1 VKSRV
6 VYSGAPIQVIL
17 DLTLNS
23 APSAVSPAGSRWLVT
38 MTVLAVYI
46 CMIDR
51 IAISIAIIPMAEE
64 NGWSPTVQGA
74 VMSAFFLGYVTLQ
87 IPAGYLSDRFGGK
100 WVLGL
105 GVLFWSLF
113 TLLTPAS
120 AALGISILLACRF
133 LMGVAEAVTWPSIY
147 SLYSRW
153 VHPNR
158 RASAVGL
165 MNSGIAGGSVVALIC
180 TPWLISV
187 WSWQGAFYLYGL
199 LGILWFAVWAPLA
212 RSRPAGNTEWGTADA
227 TLVASEGGSAGD
239 HIKAP
244 SQLIYPRLTVRG
256 MLRSRAVWAIAVAH
270 ICINW
275 SLYLVLSWFPTFVN
289 RELGADLRLAGFLAL
304 APTVVSL
311 IMAPTAGRLFD
322 RLVARGM
329 NRLKIRRWMQTIA
342 FLGIAGA
349 MLGITL
355 TDSLIISVIVLTVS
369 NALTAFSI
377 GGFATNHLDIAP
389 NQSGLLMGVT
399 NTLAAVS
406 SSLSVFV
413 SGWIQDFT
421 GGWDAVFLTA
431 AVVSLLGAL
440 IYVRMSG
447 VEREFD

>member
-1 VKSRV
+1 M
-6 VYSGAPIQVIL
+6 
-17 DLTLNS
+17 LNVS
-23 APSAVSPAGSRWLVT
+23 AGAVSLSGSRWLVF

-51 IAISIAIIPMAEE
+51 IAISIAIIPMAED

-120 AALGISILLACRF
+120 AALGITVLLACRF

-153 VHPNR
+153 VHPDR

-165 MNSGIAGGSVVALIC
+165 MNSGISGGSVIALIC

-199 LGILWFAVWAPLA
+199 LGVIWFVVWAPLA
-212 RSRPAGNTEWGTADA
+212 RSRPADKTDWDTPNAASATAEA
-227 TLVASEGGSAGD
+227 GSATD
-239 HIKAP
+239 RNDA
-244 SQLIYPRLTVRG
+244 SAQTVYPRLTVRG
-256 MLRSRAVWAIAVAH
+256 MLRSRAVWAIAIAH

-289 RELGADLRLAGFLAL
+289 RELGADLQLAGFLAL
-304 APTVVSL
+304 APTIVSL
-311 IMAPTAGRLFD
+311 IMAPLAGRLFD
-322 RLVARGM
+322 RLVARGRD
-329 NRLKIRRWMQTIA
+329 RLKVRRTMQSLA
-342 FLGIAGA
+342 FVGITAA
-349 MLGITL
+349 MMGITL
-355 TDSLIISVIVLTVS
+355 TDSLILSVTVITLS

-406 SSLSVFV
+406 SSASVFV
-413 SGWIQDFT
+413 SGWIQDLS

-431 AVVSLLGAL
+431 AGVSVFGAI
-440 IYVRMSG
+440 IYASLAG

>member
-1 VKSRV
+1 M
-6 VYSGAPIQVIL
+6 
-17 DLTLNS
+17 LNVS
-23 APSAVSPAGSRWLVT
+23 NGAVSPAGSRWLVS

-51 IAISIAIIPMAEE
+51 IAISIAIIPMAED

-74 VMSAFFLGYVTLQ
+74 VMSAFFLGYVILQ

-120 AALGISILLACRF
+120 AALGITVLLACRF

-153 VHPNR
+153 VHPDR

-165 MNSGIAGGSVVALIC
+165 MNSGISGGAVIALIF

-187 WSWQGAFYLYGL
+187 WSWQGAFYLYGV

-212 RSRPAGNTEWGTADA
+212 RSRPADKTDWDTADA
-227 TLVASEGGSAGD
+227 ALATAEAGSAED
-239 HIKAP
+239 QNDVSA
-244 SQLIYPRLTVRG
+244 QLVYPRLTVRG

-289 RELGADLRLAGFLAL
+289 RELGADLQLAGFLAL
-304 APTVVSL
+304 APTIVSL
-311 IMAPTAGRLFD
+311 VMAPLAGRLFD
-322 RLVARGM
+322 RLVTKGHD
-329 NRLKIRRWMQTIA
+329 RLKVRRVMQSLA
-342 FLGIAGA
+342 FVGITAA
-349 MLGITL
+349 MMAITL
-355 TDSLIISVIVLTVS
+355 TDSLVLSVTVITLS

-406 SSLSVFV
+406 SSVSVFV
-413 SGWIQDFT
+413 SGWIQDLS

-431 AVVSLLGAL
+431 AGVSVFGAV
-440 IYVRMSG
+440 IYGSLSG

>member
-1 VKSRV
+1 
-6 VYSGAPIQVIL
+6 
-17 DLTLNS
+17 
-23 APSAVSPAGSRWLVT
+23 
-38 MTVLAVYI
+38 
-46 CMIDR
+46 MIDR
-51 IAISIAIIPMAEE
+51 IAISIAIIPMAED

-120 AALGISILLACRF
+120 AALGITVLLACRF

-153 VHPNR
+153 VHPDR

-165 MNSGIAGGSVVALIC
+165 MNSGISGGSVIALIC

-199 LGILWFAVWAPLA
+199 LGVIWFVVWAPLA
-212 RSRPAGNTEWGTADA
+212 RSRPADKTDWHTPNAASATAEA
-227 TLVASEGGSAGD
+227 GSATNRND
-239 HIKAP
+239 A
-244 SQLIYPRLTVRG
+244 SAQTVYPRLTVRG
-256 MLRSRAVWAIAVAH
+256 MLRSRAVWAIAIAH

-289 RELGADLRLAGFLAL
+289 RELGADLQLAGFLAL
-304 APTVVSL
+304 APTIVSL
-311 IMAPTAGRLFD
+311 IMAPLAGRLFD
-322 RLVARGM
+322 RLVARGRD
-329 NRLKIRRWMQTIA
+329 RLKVRCTMQSLA
-342 FLGIAGA
+342 FVGITAA
-349 MLGITL
+349 MMGITL
-355 TDSLIISVIVLTVS
+355 TDSLILSVTVITLS

-406 SSLSVFV
+406 SSASVFV
-413 SGWIQDFT
+413 SGWIQDLS

-431 AVVSLLGAL
+431 AGVSVFGAI
-440 IYVRMSG
+440 IYASLAG

>member
-1 VKSRV
+1 M
-6 VYSGAPIQVIL
+6 
-17 DLTLNS
+17 LNVS
-23 APSAVSPAGSRWLVT
+23 TGAVSPSGSRWLVF

-51 IAISIAIIPMAEE
+51 IAISIAIIPMAED
-64 NGWSPTVQGA
+64 NGWSPTIQGA

-120 AALGISILLACRF
+120 AALGITMLLACRF

-153 VHPNR
+153 VHPDR

-165 MNSGIAGGSVVALIC
+165 MNSGISGGSVIALIC

-199 LGILWFAVWAPLA
+199 LGILWFGVWAPLA
-212 RSRPAGNTEWGTADA
+212 RSRPTEPTQWETESATAQAPVETAQSDSASGT
-227 TLVASEGGSAGD
+227 
-239 HIKAP
+239 
-244 SQLIYPRLTVRG
+244 QYPRLTVGR
-256 MLRSRAVWAIAVAH
+256 MLRSRAVWAIAIAH

-289 RELGADLRLAGFLAL
+289 RELGADLQLAGFLAL
-304 APTVVSL
+304 APTIVSL
-311 IMAPTAGRLFD
+311 IMAPFAGRLFD
-322 RLVARGM
+322 RLVAQGRD
-329 NRLKIRRWMQTIA
+329 RLKVRRAMQSLA
-342 FLGIAGA
+342 FVGITLA
-349 MLGITL
+349 MMAITL
-355 TDSLIISVIVLTVS
+355 TDSLILSVTVITLS

-406 SSLSVFV
+406 SSASVFV
-413 SGWIQDFT
+413 SGWIQDLS

-431 AVVSLLGAL
+431 AAVSVFGAV
-440 IYVRMSG
+440 IYASLAG

>member
-1 VKSRV
+1 M
-6 VYSGAPIQVIL
+6 
-17 DLTLNS
+17 LNVS
-23 APSAVSPAGSRWLVT
+23 AGAVSPPGSRWLVF

-51 IAISIAIIPMAEE
+51 IAISIAIIPMAED

-120 AALGISILLACRF
+120 AALGITVLLACRF

-153 VHPNR
+153 VHPDR

-165 MNSGIAGGSVVALIC
+165 MNSGISGGSVIALIC

-212 RSRPAGNTEWGTADA
+212 RSRPADKTDWDTPDA
-227 TLVASEGGSAGD
+227 APAAAEAGSAAD
-239 HIKAP
+239 QNDVSA
-244 SQLIYPRLTVRG
+244 QTVYPRLTVRG
-256 MLRSRAVWAIAVAH
+256 MLRSRAVWAIAIAH

-289 RELGADLRLAGFLAL
+289 RELGADLQLAGFLAL
-304 APTVVSL
+304 APTIVSL
-311 IMAPTAGRLFD
+311 VMAPLAGRLFD
-322 RLVARGM
+322 RLVAKGRD
-329 NRLKIRRWMQTIA
+329 RLTVRRIMQSLA
-342 FLGIAGA
+342 FVGITAA
-349 MLGITL
+349 MMAITL
-355 TDSLIISVIVLTVS
+355 TDSLILSVTVITLS

-406 SSLSVFV
+406 SSASVFV
-413 SGWIQDFT
+413 SGWIQDLS

-431 AVVSLLGAL
+431 AGVSVFGAV
-440 IYVRMSG
+440 IYASLAG

>member
-1 VKSRV
+1 MLSP
-6 VYSGAPIQVIL
+6 AP
-17 DLTLNS
+17 T
-23 APSAVSPAGSRWLVT
+23 AVSPAGSRWLVS

-153 VHPNR
+153 VHPDR

-165 MNSGIAGGSVVALIC
+165 MNSGISGGSVIALIC

-199 LGILWFAVWAPLA
+199 LGILWFAIWAPIA
-212 RSRPAGNTEWGTADA
+212 RSRPAVKTDWDASKAALANTTPVPNDEQAE
-227 TLVASEGGSAGD
+227 TL
-239 HIKAP
+239 
-244 SQLIYPRLTVRG
+244 SQPVYPRLTVRG
-256 MLRSRAVWAIAVAH
+256 MLRSRAVWAIAIAH

-289 RELGADLRLAGFLAL
+289 RELGADLQLAGFLAL
-304 APTVVSL
+304 APTLVSL

-322 RLVARGM
+322 RLVARGAD
-329 NRLKIRRWMQTIA
+329 RLKIRRWMQSIA
-342 FLGIAGA
+342 FLGITSA

-355 TDSLIISVIVLTVS
+355 TDSLVVSVTVITLS

-413 SGWIQDFT
+413 SGWIQTAT
-421 GGWDAVFLTA
+421 GGWDAVFQTA
-431 AVVSLLGAL
+431 AGVSLLGAV

-447 VEREFD
+447 VKREFD

>member
-1 VKSRV
+1 MLSPA
-6 VYSGAPIQVIL
+6 S
-17 DLTLNS
+17 N
-23 APSAVSPAGSRWLVT
+23 AVSPAGSRWLVS

-153 VHPNR
+153 VHPDR

-165 MNSGIAGGSVVALIC
+165 MNSGISGGSVIALIC

-199 LGILWFAVWAPLA
+199 LGILWFAIWAPIA
-212 RSRPAGNTEWGTADA
+212 RSRPAVETDWD
-227 TLVASEGGSAGD
+227 ASEAALANPKSLQDENQAETL
-239 HIKAP
+239 
-244 SQLIYPRLTVRG
+244 SQPVYPRLTVRG
-256 MLRSRAVWAIAVAH
+256 MLRSRAVWAIAIAH

-289 RELGADLRLAGFLAL
+289 RELGADLQLAGFLAL
-304 APTVVSL
+304 APTLVSL

-322 RLVARGM
+322 RLVARGAD
-329 NRLKIRRWMQTIA
+329 RLKIRRWMQSIA
-342 FLGIAGA
+342 FLGITGA

-355 TDSLIISVIVLTVS
+355 TNSLAVSVTVITLS

-413 SGWIQDFT
+413 SGWIQTAT
-421 GGWDAVFLTA
+421 GGWDAVFQTA
-431 AVVSLLGAL
+431 AGVSLLGAV

-447 VEREFD
+447 VKREFD

>member
-1 VKSRV
+1 MMRS
-6 VYSGAPIQVIL
+6 
-17 DLTLNS
+17 TNS
-23 APSAVSPAGSRWLVT
+23 DESPAGSRWLVF

-51 IAISIAIIPMAEE
+51 IAISIAIIPMAED
-64 NGWSPTVQGA
+64 NGWSATVQGA

-120 AALGISILLACRF
+120 AALGITVLLACRF

-153 VHPNR
+153 VHPDR

-165 MNSGIAGGSVVALIC
+165 MNSGISGGAVIALIC

-199 LGILWFAVWAPLA
+199 LGVLWFAVWAPLA
-212 RSRPAGNTEWGTADA
+212 RSRPADKTDWDTADA
-227 TLVASEGGSAGD
+227 VLATAEAGSAAD
-239 HIKAP
+239 QNDVSAQP
-244 SQLIYPRLTVRG
+244 VYPRLTVRG
-256 MLRSRAVWAIAVAH
+256 MLRSRAVWAVAVAH

-289 RELGADLRLAGFLAL
+289 RELGADLQLAGFLAL
-304 APTVVSL
+304 APTIVSL
-311 IMAPTAGRLFD
+311 VMAPLAGRLFD
-322 RLVARGM
+322 RLVAKGHD
-329 NRLKIRRWMQTIA
+329 RLKVRRVMQSLA
-342 FLGIAGA
+342 FVGITAA
-349 MLGITL
+349 MMAITL
-355 TDSLIISVIVLTVS
+355 TDSLVLSVTVITLS

-406 SSLSVFV
+406 SSASVFV
-413 SGWIQDFT
+413 SGWIQDLS

-431 AVVSLLGAL
+431 AGVSVLGAV
-440 IYVRMSG
+440 IYGTLSG

>member
-1 VKSRV
+1 MLNVSN
-6 VYSGAPIQVIL
+6 GAL
-17 DLTLNS
+17 S
-23 APSAVSPAGSRWLVT
+23 PSGSRWLVF

-51 IAISIAIIPMAEE
+51 IAISIAIIPMAED

-120 AALGISILLACRF
+120 AALGITVLLACRF

-153 VHPNR
+153 VHPDR

-165 MNSGIAGGSVVALIC
+165 MNSGISGGAVIALIC

-199 LGILWFAVWAPLA
+199 LGVLWFAVWAPLA
-212 RSRPAGNTEWGTADA
+212 RSRPADKTDWDTADA
-227 TLVASEGGSAGD
+227 VLATAEAGSAAD
-239 HIKAP
+239 QNDVSAQP
-244 SQLIYPRLTVRG
+244 VYPRLTVRG
-256 MLRSRAVWAIAVAH
+256 MLRSRAVWAVAVAH

-289 RELGADLRLAGFLAL
+289 RELGADLQLAGFLAL
-304 APTVVSL
+304 APTIVSL
-311 IMAPTAGRLFD
+311 VMAPLAGRFFD
-322 RLVARGM
+322 RLVTKGHD
-329 NRLKIRRWMQTIA
+329 RLKVRRVMQSLA
-342 FLGIAGA
+342 FVGITAA
-349 MLGITL
+349 MMAITL
-355 TDSLIISVIVLTVS
+355 TDSLILSVTVITLS

-406 SSLSVFV
+406 SSASVFV
-413 SGWIQDFT
+413 SGWIQDLS

-431 AVVSLLGAL
+431 AGVSVFGAV
-440 IYVRMSG
+440 IYASLAG
-447 VEREFD
+447 VAREFD

>member
-1 VKSRV
+1 M
-6 VYSGAPIQVIL
+6 
-17 DLTLNS
+17 LNVS
-23 APSAVSPAGSRWLVT
+23 NGVVSPSGSRWLVF

-51 IAISIAIIPMAEE
+51 IAISIAIIPMAED
-64 NGWSPTVQGA
+64 NRWSPTVQGA

-87 IPAGYLSDRFGGK
+87 VPAGYLSDRFGGK

-120 AALGISILLACRF
+120 AALGITVLLTCRF

-153 VHPNR
+153 VHPDR

-165 MNSGIAGGSVVALIC
+165 MNSGISGGAVIALIC

-187 WSWQGAFYLYGL
+187 WSWQGAFYLYGV
-199 LGILWFAVWAPLA
+199 LGILWFAVWAPMA
-212 RSRPAGNTEWGTADA
+212 RSRPADKTDWDTADA
-227 TLVASEGGSAGD
+227 ALATAEAGSAVD
-239 HIKAP
+239 QNDVSAQP
-244 SQLIYPRLTVRG
+244 VYPRLTVRG

-289 RELGADLRLAGFLAL
+289 RELGADLQLAGFLAL
-304 APTVVSL
+304 APTIVSL
-311 IMAPTAGRLFD
+311 VMAPLAGRLFD
-322 RLVARGM
+322 RLVAKGHD
-329 NRLKIRRWMQTIA
+329 RLKVRRVMQSLAYVGITAAMIA
-342 FLGIAGA
+342 
-349 MLGITL
+349 ITL
-355 TDSLIISVIVLTVS
+355 TDSLVLSVTVITLS

-406 SSLSVFV
+406 SSASVFV
-413 SGWIQDFT
+413 SGWIQDLS

-431 AVVSLLGAL
+431 AGVSVFGAV
-440 IYVRMSG
+440 IYGSLSG

>member
-1 VKSRV
+1 M
-6 VYSGAPIQVIL
+6 
-17 DLTLNS
+17 LNVS
-23 APSAVSPAGSRWLVT
+23 AGAVSPSGSRWLVF

-51 IAISIAIIPMAEE
+51 IAISIAIIPMAED

-120 AALGISILLACRF
+120 AALGITVLLACRF

-153 VHPNR
+153 VHPDR

-165 MNSGIAGGSVVALIC
+165 MNSGISGGSVIALIC

-199 LGILWFAVWAPLA
+199 LGVIWFVVWATLA
-212 RSRPAGNTEWGTADA
+212 RSRPADKTDWDTSNAASATAEA
-227 TLVASEGGSAGD
+227 GSATD
-239 HIKAP
+239 RNDA
-244 SQLIYPRLTVRG
+244 SAQTVYPRLTVRG
-256 MLRSRAVWAIAVAH
+256 MLRSRAVWAIAIAH

-289 RELGADLRLAGFLAL
+289 RELGADLQLAGVLAL
-304 APTVVSL
+304 APTIVSL
-311 IMAPTAGRLFD
+311 IMAPLAGRLFD
-322 RLVARGM
+322 RLVAGGRD
-329 NRLKIRRWMQTIA
+329 RLKVRCTMQSLA
-342 FLGIAGA
+342 FVGITAA
-349 MLGITL
+349 MMGITL
-355 TDSLIISVIVLTVS
+355 TDSLILSVTVITLS

-406 SSLSVFV
+406 SSASVFV
-413 SGWIQDFT
+413 SGWIQDLS

-431 AVVSLLGAL
+431 AGVSVLGAITYASL
-440 IYVRMSG
+440 AG

>member
-1 VKSRV
+1 
-6 VYSGAPIQVIL
+6 
-17 DLTLNS
+17 
-23 APSAVSPAGSRWLVT
+23 

-51 IAISIAIIPMAEE
+51 IAISIAIIPMAED
-64 NGWSPTVQGA
+64 NGWSPTIQGA

-120 AALGISILLACRF
+120 AALGITMLLACRF

-153 VHPNR
+153 VHPDR

-165 MNSGIAGGSVVALIC
+165 MNSGISGGSVIALIC

-199 LGILWFAVWAPLA
+199 LGILWFGVWAPLA
-212 RSRPAGNTEWGTADA
+212 RSRPTEPTQWETESSTAQAPVGTPQSDNTSDA
-227 TLVASEGGSAGD
+227 L
-239 HIKAP
+239 
-244 SQLIYPRLTVRG
+244 YPRLTVGR
-256 MLRSRAVWAIAVAH
+256 MLRSRAVWAIAIAH

-289 RELGADLRLAGFLAL
+289 RELGADLQLAGFLAL
-304 APTVVSL
+304 APTIVSL
-311 IMAPTAGRLFD
+311 IMAPLAGRLFD
-322 RLVARGM
+322 RLVAKGHD
-329 NRLKIRRWMQTIA
+329 RLKVRRTMQSLA
-342 FLGIAGA
+342 FVGITAA
-349 MLGITL
+349 MMAITL
-355 TDSLIISVIVLTVS
+355 TDSLILSVTVITLS

-406 SSLSVFV
+406 SSASVFV
-413 SGWIQDFT
+413 SGWIQDLS

-431 AVVSLLGAL
+431 AAVSVFGAVL
-440 IYVRMSG
+440 YASLAG

>member
-1 VKSRV
+1 
-6 VYSGAPIQVIL
+6 
-17 DLTLNS
+17 
-23 APSAVSPAGSRWLVT
+23 

-51 IAISIAIIPMAEE
+51 IAISIAIIPMAED

-120 AALGISILLACRF
+120 AALGITVLLACRF

-165 MNSGIAGGSVVALIC
+165 MNSGISGGAVIALIC

-187 WSWQGAFYLYGL
+187 WSWQGAFYLYGV
-199 LGILWFAVWAPLA
+199 LGVLWFAVWAPLA
-212 RSRPAGNTEWGTADA
+212 RSRPADKTDWDTADA
-227 TLVASEGGSAGD
+227 VLATAEAGSAANQND
-239 HIKAP
+239 VSAQP
-244 SQLIYPRLTVRG
+244 VYPRLTVRG
-256 MLRSRAVWAIAVAH
+256 MLRSRAVWAVAVAH

-289 RELGADLRLAGFLAL
+289 RELGADLQLAGFLAL
-304 APTVVSL
+304 APTIVSL
-311 IMAPTAGRLFD
+311 VMAPLAGRLFD
-322 RLVARGM
+322 RLVAKGHD
-329 NRLKIRRWMQTIA
+329 RLKVRRVMQSLA
-342 FLGIAGA
+342 FAGITAA
-349 MLGITL
+349 MMAITL
-355 TDSLIISVIVLTVS
+355 TDSLILSVVVITLS

-406 SSLSVFV
+406 SSASVFV
-413 SGWIQDFT
+413 SGWIQDLS

-431 AVVSLLGAL
+431 AGVSVFGAV
-440 IYVRMSG
+440 IYGSLSG

>member
-1 VKSRV
+1 
-6 VYSGAPIQVIL
+6 
-17 DLTLNS
+17 
-23 APSAVSPAGSRWLVT
+23 
-38 MTVLAVYI
+38 
-46 CMIDR
+46 MIDR
-51 IAISIAIIPMAEE
+51 IAISIAIIPMAED

-120 AALGISILLACRF
+120 AALGITVLLACRF

-153 VHPNR
+153 VHPDR

-165 MNSGIAGGSVVALIC
+165 MNSGISGGAVIALIC

-199 LGILWFAVWAPLA
+199 LGVLWFAVWAPLA
-212 RSRPAGNTEWGTADA
+212 RSRPADKTDWDTADA
-227 TLVASEGGSAGD
+227 VLATAEAGSAAD
-239 HIKAP
+239 QNDVSAQP
-244 SQLIYPRLTVRG
+244 VYPRLTVRG
-256 MLRSRAVWAIAVAH
+256 MLRSRAVWAVAVAH

-289 RELGADLRLAGFLAL
+289 RELGADLQLAGFLAL
-304 APTVVSL
+304 APTIVSL
-311 IMAPTAGRLFD
+311 VMAPLAGRLFD
-322 RLVARGM
+322 RLVAKGHD
-329 NRLKIRRWMQTIA
+329 RLKVRRVMQSLA
-342 FLGIAGA
+342 FVGITAA
-349 MLGITL
+349 MMAITL
-355 TDSLIISVIVLTVS
+355 TDSLVLSVTVITLS

-406 SSLSVFV
+406 SSASVFV
-413 SGWIQDFT
+413 SGWIQDLS

-431 AVVSLLGAL
+431 AGVSVLGAV
-440 IYVRMSG
+440 IYGTLSG

>member
-1 VKSRV
+1 M
-6 VYSGAPIQVIL
+6 
-17 DLTLNS
+17 LNVS
-23 APSAVSPAGSRWLVT
+23 AGAVSPSGSRWLVF

-51 IAISIAIIPMAEE
+51 IAISIAIIPMAED

-120 AALGISILLACRF
+120 AALGITVLLACRF

-153 VHPNR
+153 VHPDR

-165 MNSGIAGGSVVALIC
+165 MNSGISGGSVIALIC

-199 LGILWFAVWAPLA
+199 LGVIWFVVWAPLA
-212 RSRPAGNTEWGTADA
+212 RSRPADKTDWDTPNAAPATAKA
-227 TLVASEGGSAGD
+227 GSATD
-239 HIKAP
+239 RNDA
-244 SQLIYPRLTVRG
+244 SAQTVYPRLTVRG
-256 MLRSRAVWAIAVAH
+256 MLRSRAVWAIAIAH

-289 RELGADLRLAGFLAL
+289 RELGADLQLAGFLAL
-304 APTVVSL
+304 APTIVSL
-311 IMAPTAGRLFD
+311 IMAPLAGRLFD
-322 RLVARGM
+322 RLVARGRD
-329 NRLKIRRWMQTIA
+329 RLKVRCTMQSLA
-342 FLGIAGA
+342 FVGITAA
-349 MLGITL
+349 MMGITL
-355 TDSLIISVIVLTVS
+355 TDSLILSVTVITLS

-406 SSLSVFV
+406 SSASVFV
-413 SGWIQDFT
+413 SGWIQDLS

-431 AVVSLLGAL
+431 AGVSVFGAI
-440 IYVRMSG
+440 IYASLAG

>member
-1 VKSRV
+1 
-6 VYSGAPIQVIL
+6 
-17 DLTLNS
+17 
-23 APSAVSPAGSRWLVT
+23 

-51 IAISIAIIPMAEE
+51 IAISIAIIPMAED
-64 NGWSPTVQGA
+64 NGWSPTIQGA

-120 AALGISILLACRF
+120 AALGITVLLACRF

-153 VHPNR
+153 VHPDR
-158 RASAVGL
+158 RASAVGF
-165 MNSGIAGGSVVALIC
+165 MNSGIAGGSVIALIC

-199 LGILWFAVWAPLA
+199 LGILWFAVWASLA
-212 RSRPAGNTEWGTADA
+212 RSRPSGKSDWDTPDAAPDTAE
-227 TLVASEGGSAGD
+227 TGSVTGQNDVFA
-239 HIKAP
+239 
-244 SQLIYPRLTVRG
+244 QTVYPRLTMRG
-256 MLRSRAVWAIAVAH
+256 MLRSRAVWAIAIAH

-289 RELGADLRLAGFLAL
+289 RELGADLQLAGFLAL
-304 APTVVSL
+304 APTIVSL
-311 IMAPTAGRLFD
+311 VMAPLAGRLFD
-322 RLVARGM
+322 RLVARGCD
-329 NRLKIRRWMQTIA
+329 RLKVRRAMQSLA
-342 FLGIAGA
+342 FVGITAA
-349 MLGITL
+349 MMAITL
-355 TDSLIISVIVLTVS
+355 TDSLILSVTVITLS

-406 SSLSVFV
+406 SSASVFV
-413 SGWIQDFT
+413 SGWIQDLS

-431 AVVSLLGAL
+431 AGVSALGAV
-440 IYVRMSG
+440 IYASLAG

>member
-1 VKSRV
+1 M
-6 VYSGAPIQVIL
+6 
-17 DLTLNS
+17 LNVS
-23 APSAVSPAGSRWLVT
+23 NGAVSPAGSRWLVF

-51 IAISIAIIPMAEE
+51 IAISIAIIPMAEDS
-64 NGWSPTVQGA
+64 GWSPTVQGA

-120 AALGISILLACRF
+120 AALGITVLLACRF

-153 VHPNR
+153 VHPDR

-165 MNSGIAGGSVVALIC
+165 MNSGISGGAVIALIC

-187 WSWQGAFYLYGL
+187 WSWQGAFYLYGV
-199 LGILWFAVWAPLA
+199 LGILWFAVWSPLA
-212 RSRPAGNTEWGTADA
+212 RSRPAVKTDWDAPDAVLANAEVGSVADQNDVSAQTA
-227 TLVASEGGSAGD
+227 
-239 HIKAP
+239 
-244 SQLIYPRLTVRG
+244 YPRLTVRG

-289 RELGADLRLAGFLAL
+289 RELGADLQLAGFLAL
-304 APTVVSL
+304 APTIVSL
-311 IMAPTAGRLFD
+311 VMAPLAGRLFD
-322 RLVARGM
+322 RLVTKGYD
-329 NRLKIRRWMQTIA
+329 RLIVRRVMQSLA
-342 FLGIAGA
+342 FVGITAA
-349 MLGITL
+349 MMAITL
-355 TDSLIISVIVLTVS
+355 TDSLILSVTVITLS

-406 SSLSVFV
+406 SSASVFV
-413 SGWIQDFT
+413 SGWIQDLS

-431 AVVSLLGAL
+431 AGVSVFGAV
-440 IYVRMSG
+440 IYASLAG

>member
-1 VKSRV
+1 MLSP
-6 VYSGAPIQVIL
+6 AP
-17 DLTLNS
+17 T
-23 APSAVSPAGSRWLVT
+23 AVSPAGSRWLVS

-153 VHPNR
+153 VHPDR

-165 MNSGIAGGSVVALIC
+165 MNSGISGGSVIALIC

-199 LGILWFAVWAPLA
+199 LGILWFAIWAPIA
-212 RSRPAGNTEWGTADA
+212 RSRPTVKTDWDASKAALANTTSVQDEDQAQM
-227 TLVASEGGSAGD
+227 L
-239 HIKAP
+239 
-244 SQLIYPRLTVRG
+244 SQPVYPRLTVRG
-256 MLRSRAVWAIAVAH
+256 MLRSRAVWAIAIAH

-289 RELGADLRLAGFLAL
+289 RELGADLQLAGFLAL

-322 RLVARGM
+322 RLVARGAD
-329 NRLKIRRWMQTIA
+329 RLKIRRWMQSIA
-342 FLGIAGA
+342 FLGITGA

-355 TDSLIISVIVLTVS
+355 TDSLVVSVTVITLS

-413 SGWIQDFT
+413 SGWIQTAT
-421 GGWDAVFLTA
+421 GGWDAVFQTA
-431 AVVSLLGAL
+431 AGVSLLGAVV
-440 IYVRMSG
+440 YVRMSG
-447 VEREFD
+447 VKREFD